1 MKLQAVNFEI
11 AGISLVL
18 LRKDKHYIVTKVCK
32 NALDLCDIALIE
44 FVLIF
49 VSDR

>member
-18 LRKDKHYIVTKVCK
+18 LRKDKHYIVTKVCE

-49 VSDR
+49 VSVR